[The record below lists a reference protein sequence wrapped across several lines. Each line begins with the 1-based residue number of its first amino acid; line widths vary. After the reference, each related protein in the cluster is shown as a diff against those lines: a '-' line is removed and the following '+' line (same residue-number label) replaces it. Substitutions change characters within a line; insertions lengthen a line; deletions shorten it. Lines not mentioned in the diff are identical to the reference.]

1 MAGTGSTGTWITGT
15 IRGTD
20 TVGLRQRE
28 ATGRSTISRGM
39 RLGMGKGIPALP
51 GIAAPGNI
59 ALGLRVVGAAVAE
72 AVVGAEAAG
81 TR

>member
-1 MAGTGSTGTWITGT
+1 
-15 IRGTD
+15 
-20 TVGLRQRE
+20 
-28 ATGRSTISRGM
+28 M

>member
-1 MAGTGSTGTWITGT
+1 MAGTGSTDTWITGT
-15 IRGTD
+15 IRGTG
-20 TVGLRQRE
+20 TMARRQRE
-28 ATGRSTISRGM
+28 ATGRSTTSRGM

-59 ALGLRVVGAAVAE
+59 ALGLRVVGAVAAE